1 MVDLWEDVVSL
12 NFYLH
17 IAVAIKF
24 VLKKERKIPKCLL
37 GAWLFFGN
45 LEYI

>member
-12 NFYLH
+12 NFYLR

-24 VLKKERKIPKCLL
+24 VLKKGKKNP
-37 GAWLFFGN
+37 
-45 LEYI
+45 